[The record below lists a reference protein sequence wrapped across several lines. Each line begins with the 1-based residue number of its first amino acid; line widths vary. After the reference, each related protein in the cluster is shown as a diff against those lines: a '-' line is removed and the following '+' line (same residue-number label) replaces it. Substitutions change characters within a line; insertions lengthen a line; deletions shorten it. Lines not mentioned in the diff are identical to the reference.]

1 MLRPLFVRFADLDI
15 AMRIEERWP
24 GLNDRLASTIQFVQL
39 DAKDDRHGSPAMR
52 EATVRQ
58 AVEEAST
65 IDFREVI
72 EPKPVVRALAVAAG
86 VLCLRGSVAPGRAG
100 RRRGSR

>member
-1 MLRPLFVRFADLDI
+1 
-15 AMRIEERWP
+15 MRIEERWP
-24 GLNDRLASTIQFVQL
+24 GLNDRLASTIQFVRL
-39 DAKDDRHGSPAMR
+39 DANDDRHGSPALR

-72 EPKPVVRALAVAAG
+72 EPKPVILALA
-86 VLCLRGSVAPGRAG
+86 
-100 RRRGSR
+100 RRRGRSLRRRRYCSWSRRYRRGSP

>member
-24 GLNDRLASTIQFVQL
+24 GLNDRLASTIQFLHL
-39 DAKDDRHGSPAMR
+39 DADDDRYGSPALR

-58 AVEEAST
+58 AVEEASA

-72 EPKPVVRALAVAAG
+72 EPKPVVQALA
-86 VLCLRGSVAPGRAG
+86 
-100 RRRGSR
+100 RRGGRPLLGGSAARWSRR